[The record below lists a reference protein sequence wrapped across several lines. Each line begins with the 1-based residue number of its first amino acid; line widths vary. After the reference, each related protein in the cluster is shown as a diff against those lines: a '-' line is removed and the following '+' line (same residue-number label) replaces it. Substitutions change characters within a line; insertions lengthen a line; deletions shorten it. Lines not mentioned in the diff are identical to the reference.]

1 MTNPGE
7 EPLFGSADPFMQ
19 QLPNSSQTGRI
30 RELNDSFRHTFVG
43 GAVMITPG
51 IEGLPSQLRAEV
63 LRRVRTHDQFDAGN
77 DPHHEHDFGSFD
89 IAEHKIF
96 WKIDYFDR
104 AVQFGSEDPADPVKT
119 TRILT
124 VMLASEY

>member
-1 MTNPGE
+1 
-7 EPLFGSADPFMQ
+7 MQ
-19 QLPNSSQTGRI
+19 QLSNSSRASRI
-30 RELNDSFRHTFVG
+30 RELNDNFRHTFVG
-43 GAVMITPG
+43 GAVVITEG
-51 IEGLPSQLRAEV
+51 IEALSPQLRAEV
-63 LRRVRTHDQFDAGN
+63 LRRVRTHDQFDSGN

-96 WKIDYFDR
+96 FKIDYYDR
-104 AVQFGSEDPADPVKT
+104 AVQFGSDDPADPAKT